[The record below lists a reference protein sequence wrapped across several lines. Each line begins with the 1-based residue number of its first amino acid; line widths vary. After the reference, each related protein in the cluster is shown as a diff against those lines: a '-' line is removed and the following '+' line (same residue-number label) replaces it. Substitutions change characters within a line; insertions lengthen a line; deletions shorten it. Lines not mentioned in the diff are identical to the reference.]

1 MHYKPFIAVI
11 MMTTISLGD
20 VNSKAIKVLD
30 MKKYE
35 GMCVGLAN
43 GKVVAH
49 SASIKEV
56 MNDLFTKHKG
66 EQIAVISV
74 PKKDKVLVL

>member
-1 MHYKPFIAVI
+1 MRRRFSPPGTAKGFPKKPKIRE
-11 MMTTISLGD
+11 
-20 VNSKAIKVLD
+20 
-30 MKKYE
+30 KKYE

-49 SASIKEV
+49 SVSIKEV